1 MLDLITTLLG
11 GVLSGGATG
20 LLGVLLQRFFDL
32 KHKQQEV
39 EVVKLNLANSIELS
53 KMENERAQIRANA
66 DTAAAQIQADGA
78 YAVAEQETQAREA
91 EAESRNL
98 QAAFDADKSTYLLP
112 AAQLQKGFWGTVI
125 TMLMALVDFMRG
137 ALRPL
142 LTAYFVVLTTYIF
155 VWTADLTKA
164 SGALSQEQVNH
175 IVVMII
181 TNVLY
186 LSTVSALFW
195 FGTRP
200 PNKQQ

>member
-1 MLDLITTLLG
+1 MLTLITTLLG

-39 EVVKLNLANSIELS
+39 EIIKLNLANSIELS
-53 KMENERAQIRANA
+53 RMENERAQIRADA
-66 DTAAAQIQADGA
+66 DRATAQIQADGA
-78 YAVAEQETQAREA
+78 YAVAEQDTIAREA
-91 EAESRNL
+91 EADSRNL

-125 TMLMALVDFMRG
+125 TMLMAMVDFMRG

-142 LTAYFVVLTTYIF
+142 LTGYLAILTTYIF
-155 VWTADLTKA
+155 VWAADLTKA
-164 SGALSQEQVNH
+164 SGGLSQEQVNH
-175 IVVMII
+175 IVVLVI

-186 LSTVSALFW
+186 LSTVSTLFW
-195 FGTRP
+195 YGTRP
-200 PNKQQ
+200 PNNKS